1 MVRDGKMPLTSVSET
16 SDQDGDWVSQ
26 FGLVV
31 KHWLVSRKTSV
42 QFHFGSPFSSKG
54 L

>member
-1 MVRDGKMPLTSVSET
+1 MVRDGKMPLMSVSEA

-42 QFHFGSPFSSKG
+42 QYHFGSPFSSKW